1 MTQVSS
7 APELIDD
14 DEHISPSMI
23 FKRIYA
29 FFYNK
34 TVGVILILLMAVLAF
49 FGTIIM
55 QMPAGALENP
65 DTKAAWLE
73 SVRPKYGGWTPV
85 LDFLGFFRM
94 YSSPIFLI
102 TCVLLG

>member
-1 MTQVSS
+1 MSHVSS
-7 APELIDD
+7 APELFDE
-14 DEHISPSMI
+14 DEHISPSLI

-34 TVGVILILLMAVLAF
+34 TVGVVLILLMAVLAF

-65 DTKAAWLE
+65 DTKAA
-73 SVRPKYGGWTPV
+73 
-85 LDFLGFFRM
+85 
-94 YSSPIFLI
+94 
-102 TCVLLG
+102 